1 MISELRGHMGEGRA
15 GREKTGASA
24 ERREAERRKVGK
36 LPETVAR
43 KAAIVYHKPVPQT
56 DTGR

>member
-1 MISELRGHMGEGRA
+1 MGEGRA

-43 KAAIVYHKPVPQT
+43 KAAIVYHEPVPQT